1 MNPKLLPKEYG
12 GTVPIQQMI
21 ELLKQKLEEKRKI
34 ILLQDKMGV
43 NIKLMEQSFKTGDFV
58 KGLVGNFRKL
68 EVD

>member
-1 MNPKLLPKEYG
+1 
-12 GTVPIQQMI
+12 MI
-21 ELLKQKLEEKRKI
+21 ELLKQKLEEKRKV

-43 NIKLMEQSFKTGDFV
+43 NMKLMEQSFKTGDFV

>member
-1 MNPKLLPKEYG
+1 M
-12 GTVPIQQMI
+12 PIQQMI
-21 ELLKQKLEEKRKI
+21 ELLKQKLEEKRKV

-43 NIKLMEQSFKTGDFV
+43 NMKLMEQSFKTGDFV